1 MPSGWNA
8 EENAASEDRFCV
20 DRYILYFQHF
30 FTLQKLIMAAVVGI
44 ITITG
49 EAEVV
54 EGDEA
59 ATVAAEEATVASF
72 PTGFRD
78 IIQ

>member
-1 MPSGWNA
+1 
-8 EENAASEDRFCV
+8 
-20 DRYILYFQHF
+20 
-30 FTLQKLIMAAVVGI
+30 MAAAVDI
-44 ITITG
+44 TTITAEG
-49 EAEVV
+49 EAA

-59 ATVAAEEATVASF
+59 ATAAEATVASF